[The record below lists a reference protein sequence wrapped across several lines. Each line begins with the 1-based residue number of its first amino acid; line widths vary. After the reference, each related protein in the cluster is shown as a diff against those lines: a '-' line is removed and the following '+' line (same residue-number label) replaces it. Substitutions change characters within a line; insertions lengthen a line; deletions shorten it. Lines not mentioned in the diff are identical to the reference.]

1 MKKKETKAKPIKSP
15 DQPERVT
22 SLTVKVP
29 DSLRVHWLIEAK
41 RRGTSLS
48 AIIVKHLSEELG
60 TPE

>member
-1 MKKKETKAKPIKSP
+1 MKKKETKTQPSKPA

-29 DSLRVHWLIEAK
+29 DSLRIHWLIESK

-48 AIIVKHLSEELG
+48 AIIVKYLSEELG
-60 TPE
+60 TPN

>member
-1 MKKKETKAKPIKSP
+1 MKKKDTKSQPSKTAE
-15 DQPERVT
+15 QPERVT

-48 AIIVKHLSEELG
+48 AIIVKHLSETLG
-60 TPE
+60 TPN

>member
-1 MKKKETKAKPIKSP
+1 MKKKETKPQPSKPA

-29 DSLRVHWLIEAK
+29 DSLRIHWLIESK
-41 RRGTSLS
+41 RRNTSLS
-48 AIIVKHLSEELG
+48 AIIVKYLSEELG